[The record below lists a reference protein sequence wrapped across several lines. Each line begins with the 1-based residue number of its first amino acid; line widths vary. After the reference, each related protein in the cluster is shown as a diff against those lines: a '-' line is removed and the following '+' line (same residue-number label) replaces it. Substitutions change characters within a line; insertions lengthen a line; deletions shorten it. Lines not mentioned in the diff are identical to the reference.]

1 MGPGRDLV
9 ARLPAGVRRRRA
21 GGGPGPARRPP
32 ARAPRRVARLRRRAR
47 ARPGWRSARC
57 SPPRRTATT
66 PSTTSASTRGSAT
79 RRTSTRWSR
88 PATSAACGCCSTG
101 CSTTS
106 GGATP
111 RSGRCWSRGR
121 ARPPPPGSGSAGR
134 PATGRPGSSRSYDD
148 FEGHRALVALDHD
161 EPAVA
166 DHVVEVM
173 THWLDR
179 GADGW
184 RLDAAY
190 AVPTSFWAQ
199 VSPTGCAQRHPDA
212 YLVGE
217 VIHGDYAGVRRRRAP
232 GRRHPVRAVEGDLE
246 LAQRRQ
252 LLRARRGARPA
263 RRSSSTPSCRTR
275 SSATTT
281 SPGSPA
287 GSPTSATSRT
297 PWSSCSR
304 PAGRPPVYA
313 GDEHAFR
320 GVKED
325 RAGGDDAVRPPFP
338 ASPGGALAARAAHLR
353 AAPGAHRPAPPAPLA
368 AHRADDD
375 AAPGQRAAGLR
386 GRGRRAAAGGGAVG
400 GGAAGRGARPWRGA
414 GAGRRGGR
422 GRRPGAPAGPRL
434 GGPGGLSRAGQASA
448 RRDRARPRRAVLRD
462 QPVADVG
469 RARAP
474 LRPPRQPLLAGDPPG
489 GLHPAAVHARRGRRA
504 ADATGSASPTSSR
517 GRPARPRS

>member
-1 MGPGRDLV
+1 MEPAWVQDADLV

-21 GGGPGPARRPP
+21 GRGPGPARRSTGSGTSPGGSTTP
-32 ARAPRRVARLRRRAR
+32 SSSGRR
-47 ARPGWRSARC
+47 GWRSARC
-57 SPPRRTATT
+57 SPRRRTATT
-66 PSTTSASTRGSAT
+66 PPTTSASIRGSAT
-79 RRTSTRWSR
+79 RPTSTRWSP
-88 PATSAACGCCSTG
+88 PATSAACGCCWTG

-121 ARPPPPGSGSAGR
+121 TRRPPPGSGCAGPTAAGAR
-134 PATGRPGSSRSYDD
+134 DRAGYDD
-148 FEGHRALVALDHD
+148 FEGHSALVALNHD

-179 GADGW
+179 GVDGW

-190 AVPTSFWAQ
+190 AVPTSFWA
-199 VSPTGCAQRHPDA
+199 
-212 YLVGE
+212 
-217 VIHGDYAGVRRRRAP
+217 RRRRPGARAAPRRLPRGRGDPRRLRRLRRGVAP

-263 RRSSSTPSCRTR
+263 RRASSTPSCRTR

-297 PWSSCSR
+297 PWSSCSPTGGT
-304 PAGRPPVYA
+304 PAVYA

-353 AAPGAHRPAPPAPLA
+353 AC
-368 AHRADDD
+368 
-375 AAPGQRAAGLR
+375 
-386 GRGRRAAAGGGAVG
+386 
-400 GGAAGRGARPWRGA
+400 
-414 GAGRRGGR
+414 
-422 GRRPGAPAGPRL
+422 
-434 GGPGGLSRAGQASA
+434 
-448 RRDRARPRRAVLRD
+448 
-462 QPVADVG
+462 
-469 RARAP
+469 
-474 LRPPRQPLLAGDPPG
+474 
-489 GLHPAAVHARRGRRA
+489 
-504 ADATGSASPTSSR
+504 T
-517 GRPARPRS
+517 RS